1 MVVVIPRKRID
12 IGWPDLARGVGAVF
26 SIGGR
31 KPAQEGLEH
40 AWCAVRHNLACLS
53 VRSGFDALLAALAFP
68 AGSEVVLSAVNIRD
82 MARIIE
88 AHGLVAVPV
97 DIDMRRLAVAA
108 SAVERALTPRTRAV
122 LVAHLFGSRMPV
134 DEITRLARERG
145 LVLVEDCAQV
155 FTGDAWRGHRDSDAC
170 LFSFGP
176 IKTATALA
184 GGIASFRDAGL
195 RERVGAVQE
204 RWPVYS
210 RWRYLM
216 RILKYAG
223 FVLLGRRTL
232 YGAFAA
238 LCRACGTDVER
249 VLASSVRGFAGG
261 DFFSKIRCQ
270 PPYPLLALLRH
281 RIEHYDTAG
290 VARRIALAARAR
302 ELMPRLPVLGS
313 EASNH
318 SCWVFPARHGDAD
331 RLMRHLVKR
340 GFDATR
346 GASSLDV
353 VGAPPGREE
362 PAQARQAMGEV
373 LYLPVHEGM
382 DMSDV
387 DRLAKAVAEFDTLS
401 EAGRRVTPLKA

>member
-1 MVVVIPRKRID
+1 MRVVIPRKRID
-12 IGWPDLARGVGAVF
+12 IGWTDLARGVGAVF
-26 SIGGR
+26 SAGNR
-31 KPAQEGLEH
+31 KSAQDGLGH
-40 AWCAVRHNLACLS
+40 AWCAGRHNLACLS
-53 VRSGFDALLAALAFP
+53 VRSGFDALLAALALP
-68 AGSEVVLSAVNIRD
+68 EGSEVVLSAVNIRD
-82 MARIIE
+82 MARIVE

-122 LVAHLFGSRMPV
+122 LIAHLFGSRMPM
-134 DEITRLARERG
+134 DDIARLARERG
-145 LVLVEDCAQV
+145 LVLIEDCAQV

-195 RERVGAVQE
+195 RERVGAVQA

-210 RWRYLM
+210 RWLYLM
-216 RILKYAG
+216 RLVKYAF

-238 LCRACGTDVER
+238 LCRACGSNVER

-270 PPYPLLALLRH
+270 PPYPLLALLWH
-281 RIEHYDTAG
+281 RIEHYDTAR
-290 VARRIALAARAR
+290 VVQRTALAVRAR

-313 EASNH
+313 DASHH
-318 SCWVFPARHGDAD
+318 SYWVFPVLHQDAD
-331 RLMRHLVKR
+331 RLMRHLGKK

-346 GASSLDV
+346 GASSLV
-353 VGAPPGREE
+353 VIGAPPGREE
-362 PAQARQAMGEV
+362 PVHARQAMEEV

-382 DMSDV
+382 DAADV
-387 DRLAKAVAEFDTLS
+387 DRLAKGVAEFDTLS
-401 EAGRRVTPLKA
+401 EAGRRVTLLKA